1 MRMVIGSAA
10 VLGVLL
16 VVAGSDD
23 GARWRHA
30 GLGIEANRADALG
43 TGPLSPRLAAGS
55 ALHPSSDISDA
66 DLTAV
71 VQRTCVACHNDAALT
86 AGLTLQSFDV
96 AEADELPEV
105 TEKVIRKLRA
115 GMMPPPGMPRP
126 AGDTMQILV
135 ETLESVI
142 DEAARRAPNAGDRPF
157 QRLNRAEYEASVRAL
172 LGLEVNAGDYLPLD
186 TKSENFDNIADVQV
200 LSPTLLDAYLN
211 AAAEISRLAVGDPNA
226 APSDRNYE
234 ISGYNSQWDRVEGA
248 PYGTRG
254 GMSVIHTFPADGE
267 YVFRLAFDHT
277 TTGGF
282 QGRGTRFETV
292 EISIDG
298 EPVATVLVDQWMTV
312 ADVNGVN
319 QETEPVFVKAGP
331 HRLSAVFIQQF
342 EGPIEDLTSP
352 HDWSLADREIGA
364 NGNTGITQ
372 VPHLKDVTVKGPYRV
387 TGVSDNPL
395 RERIFSCRPSTER
408 EARPCAEQIV
418 RRLGPEAFRRSLS
431 DDDVRGL
438 MSFYDL
444 GEAEGGFEIGVRTAL
459 QAILASPDFYFRFEP
474 PEGRIRI
481 GENYRIAD
489 HALASRLSFFL
500 WGSPPDAELMSL
512 ADRGRLSDARTLE
525 QQVRRMIEDP
535 RSEALSTRFAAQ
547 WLRLQDLD
555 KIHPDAN
562 LFPDFNQQLAD
573 AMRRET
579 ETFFYN
585 LVREDRSLLDLYSAN
600 YTFVNEQLARHYGI
614 PQVIGKEF
622 QRVEYPDERRKG
634 LLGHGSVLT
643 LTSIAGRTSPVL
655 RGKWVMEVLMGTPP
669 PPPPPGVPDLEQ
681 TGASVEA
688 RILTTRE
695 RMEMHRASTQ
705 CRSCHQFMDPIG
717 LALDNFDVT
726 GKWRVRENGMPLDTR
741 GEMYDGTP
749 VQNLNDLQQALL
761 KRPAPLV
768 RTFTQNLL
776 AYALGRRV
784 EWYDQPTVR
793 SIVNEAEENDYR
805 MSSFI
810 LGVVQ
815 SDAFQMKRAN
825 EVVSQQT
832 RQQ

>member
-1 MRMVIGSAA
+1 MVTAFAA
-10 VLGVLL
+10 VLGILL
-16 VVAGSDD
+16 VLVGSDR
-23 GARWRHA
+23 ARWGDAAA
-30 GLGIEANRADALG
+30 GLEANASYPSQAPASTFRFAGATDVHSASD
-43 TGPLSPRLAAGS
+43 LSAE
-55 ALHPSSDISDA
+55 
-66 DLTAV
+66 DLTEV

-86 AGLTLQSFDV
+86 AGLSLQSFDV
-96 AEADELPEV
+96 AAADDVPEV

-126 AGDTMQILV
+126 AGDTMQVLV

-142 DEAARRAPNAGDRPF
+142 DEAARRAPNVGDRPF
-157 QRLNRAEYEASVRAL
+157 QRLNRAEYEASVHAL
-172 LGLEVNAGDYLPLD
+172 LGLEIDAGDYLPLD

-211 AAAEISRLAVGDPNA
+211 AAAEISRLAVGDPDA
-226 APSDRNYE
+226 APGDKNYE
-234 ISGYNSQWDRVEGA
+234 ISGYNSQWERVEGA

-254 GMSVIHTFPADGE
+254 GLSVIHTFPADGE
-267 YVFRLAFDHT
+267 YVLRLAFDHT

-282 QGRGTRFETV
+282 QGRGTRFEKV
-292 EISIDG
+292 EVSIDG
-298 EPVATVLVDQWMTV
+298 EPVAVVLVDQWMTV

-319 QETEPVFVKAGP
+319 QETEPFFVKAGP
-331 HRLSAVFIQQF
+331 RRLSAVFVQQF

-352 HDWSLADREIGA
+352 HEWSLADREIGA

-372 VPHLKDVTVKGPYRV
+372 VPHLKDVTVRGPFEV

-395 RERIFSCRPSTER
+395 RERIFSCRPAGPGE
-408 EARPCAEQIV
+408 ERPCAEEIV
-418 RRLGPEAFRRSLS
+418 ERLGSEAFRRSLT
-431 DDDVRGL
+431 DDDVQGL
-438 MSFYDL
+438 MGFYDM
-444 GEAEGGFEIGVRTAL
+444 GASDGGFEVGVRTAL

-474 PEGRIRI
+474 PEGRIQI

-500 WGSPPDAELMSL
+500 WGSPPDGELLSL
-512 ADRGRLSDARTLE
+512 AERGRLSDSGTLE
-525 QQVRRMIEDP
+525 QQVRRMLADP
-535 RSEALSTRFAAQ
+535 RAEALATRFAAQ

-585 LVREDRSLLDLYSAN
+585 LIREDGSFLDLYSAD

-614 PQVIGKEF
+614 PGVMGRDF
-622 QRVEYPDERRKG
+622 QRVDYPDQRRKG

-761 KRPAPLV
+761 KRPAPLI

-793 SIVNEAEENDYR
+793 SIANEAEENDYR

-810 LGVVQ
+810 LGVVT

-832 RQQ
+832 RQP